1 MSSFALCQLDFTS
14 CDFAQTPSL
23 PSPFPFPPCRLSNA
37 TPPSIIIQCLL
48 WAAKPRSPS
57 DNLLKPAENNRLIL
71 GTLRQLIPL
80 SSPSPNKVKTEEFDA
95 VDKKWALAQQITLV
109 LFYEYKAKRK
119 DKMSRM
125 DCIFFLLRGRSD
137 WQWSGIWDTGGCC
150 CCHGNPPWAEIM
162 VCLAV

>member
-1 MSSFALCQLDFTS
+1 MTGTSPTITISIKSMSSFALCQLDFTS

-95 VDKKWALAQQITLV
+95 VDKNEPWLNKSHSYFSMNI
-109 LFYEYKAKRK
+109 K
-119 DKMSRM
+119 
-125 DCIFFLLRGRSD
+125 LRGRTRCQGWIVFS
-137 WQWSGIWDTGGCC
+137 SF
-150 CCHGNPPWAEIM
+150 
-162 VCLAV
+162 